1 MSKRDMEPCV
11 VIDLVPARDP
21 YGVSATGFPLRC
33 DGCQVGGRSLERP
46 LWSEGLLL
54 CTTCRQLAHA
64 VLNPRRWTATEGS
77 A

>member
-1 MSKRDMEPCV
+1 MEPWV
-11 VIDLVPARDP
+11 VIDLVPARD
-21 YGVSATGFPLRC
+21 VHSSSASGLPLRC
-33 DGCQVGGRSLERP
+33 DGCQVSGLALERP
-46 LWSEGLLL
+46 LWSEGLVL

>member
-1 MSKRDMEPCV
+1 MSKREVEPCV
-11 VIDLVPARDP
+11 VIDLVPQRDP
-21 YGVSATGFPLRC
+21 YHVSTAGFPLRC
-33 DGCQVGGRSLERP
+33 DGCGAAGRELQRP

-64 VLNPRRWTATEGS
+64 VLNPRRWISTEGS

>member
-1 MSKRDMEPCV
+1 MSKRNMEPYV

-21 YGVSATGFPLRC
+21 YQVSSAGTPLRC
-33 DGCQVGGRSLERP
+33 DGCGANGRALQRP

-54 CTTCRQLAHA
+54 CATCRQLAYA
-64 VLNPRRWTATEGS
+64 VLNPRRWNATEGS

>member
-1 MSKRDMEPCV
+1 MSKRDMKPWV
-11 VIDLVPARDP
+11 VIDLVPARENF
-21 YGVSATGFPLRC
+21 GTTATGFPLRC
-33 DGCQVGGRSLERP
+33 DGCQVSGRGMERP

-54 CTTCRQLAHA
+54 CATCRQLAHA

>member
-1 MSKRDMEPCV
+1 MSKREMEPYV

-21 YGVSATGFPLRC
+21 YQVGTDSFSLRC
-33 DGCQVGGRSLERP
+33 DGCGANGWALQRP

-54 CTTCRQLAHA
+54 CVICRQLAHA
-64 VLNPRRWTATEGS
+64 VRNPRRWIATEGS